1 MKKKWSVVSGRWSG
15 KIFKSPPLA
24 KGDSGGFA
32 LRLTSHVSRL
42 TIVAACILHL
52 ATFTAS
58 AFDIHGF
65 VQGNYAARVTG
76 EEPVPANRSDYL
88 LSEERLQLELS
99 ERSKDGSASFFVKSD
114 FFRDGVAGTDDMEL
128 REGYINYT
136 KDLIDLRVGRQIIT
150 WGTGDLMFIN
160 DVFPKD
166 YGAFFSGRPMEYLKA
181 PVDGAKVEITA
192 DLLSAELVAIP
203 TFEPN
208 RLPDPTRFY
217 LYNPF
222 PPATTTPAV
231 ETEKPGGRIR
241 DTELAM
247 RLFRYIGSTDVSL
260 YAYKGFYRMP
270 GMNPTTLT
278 YFYPELTVY
287 GGSITGNIFGG
298 VGNIE
303 GGYYDSAEDRMGDDP
318 TVENSKWKLLAGYKK
333 EIGSELSAGI
343 QYYMETMDNYGNYEN
358 ALPPGFPK
366 EERVRNYATLRL
378 TKMLLYQTL
387 RLSFFGIY
395 SPSDEDYLINPEAM
409 YKLSDDLSFTLGGN
423 VFGGRK
429 EFTMFGQLEKNDNV
443 YTNLRYQF

>member
-1 MKKKWSVVSGRWSG
+1 MKKGSGARGQGSER
-15 KIFKSPPLA
+15 KMRILQF
-24 KGDSGGFA
+24 
-32 LRLTSHVSRL
+32 TL
-42 TIVAACILHL
+42 TILFLLTVYGSR
-52 ATFTAS
+52 FTISTAY
-58 AFDIHGF
+58 ALDIHGF

-76 EEPVPANRSDYL
+76 DGPPVKNGNDYL

-114 FFRDGVAGTDDMEL
+114 FFRDGVAKKDDMEL

-136 KDLIDLRVGRQIIT
+136 KELIDLRVGRQIIT

-181 PVDGAKVEITA
+181 PVDGVKVEITTNA
-192 DLLSAELVAIP
+192 ISAEIVAIP
-203 TFEPN
+203 TFEAN
-208 RLPDPTRFY
+208 RLPASDRFY

-222 PPATTTPAV
+222 PSVTSMQ
-231 ETEKPGGRIR
+231 TESPGSRVG
-241 DTELAM
+241 DTELAA

-270 GMNPTTLT
+270 GMRVDNITNPTTLT

-287 GGSITGNIFGG
+287 GGSTTGNLLGG

-303 GGYYDSAEDRMGDDP
+303 GGYYDSVKDRAGDDP
-318 TVENSKWKLLAGYKK
+318 TIENSKWKFLVGYKK
-333 EIGSELSAGI
+333 EIGSELTAGV
-343 QYYMETMDNYGNYEN
+343 QYYAEIMDDYGSYEN
-358 ALPPGFPK
+358 TLPSGFPK
-366 EERVRNYATLRL
+366 EERIRNYATLRL
-378 TKMLLYQTL
+378 TKMLMYQTL

-409 YKLSDDLSFTLGGN
+409 YKLSDELSFTLGGN

-429 EFTMFGQLEKNDNV
+429 EFTMFGQLEKNDNM
-443 YTNLRYQF
+443 YANLRYQF

>member
-1 MKKKWSVVSGRWSG
+1 MTRTYKPQRHRDAEKYEDFRKIISAVCLILCASVPLWLVQEVSA
-15 KIFKSPPLA
+15 I
-24 KGDSGGFA
+24 
-32 LRLTSHVSRL
+32 
-42 TIVAACILHL
+42 
-52 ATFTAS
+52 
-58 AFDIHGF
+58 DIHGF

-76 EEPVPANRSDYL
+76 EEPVTKNGSDYL

-114 FFRDGVAGTDDMEL
+114 FFRDGVAKKDDIEI

-136 KDLIDLRVGRQIIT
+136 KDLFDLRVGRQIIT

-181 PVDGAKVEITA
+181 PVDGAKVEITTDA
-192 DLLSAELVAIP
+192 LSAELVAIS
-203 TFEPN
+203 TFEAN
-208 RLPDPTRFY
+208 RLPDSDRFY

-222 PPATTTPAV
+222 SSATTITTV
-231 ETEKPGGRIR
+231 QTERPGRRVG
-241 DTELAM
+241 DTELAA
-247 RLFRYIGSTDVSL
+247 RLFRYVGPTDISF
-260 YAYKGFYRMP
+260 YAYKGFYRTP
-270 GMNPTTLT
+270 GIKVDSMTSPTTLT
-278 YFYPELTVY
+278 YFYPELHAY
-287 GGSITGNIFGG
+287 GASMTGNLPGG

-303 GGYYDSAEDRMGDDP
+303 GGYYDSVKDRAGDDP
-318 TVENSKWKLLAGYKK
+318 TIENSKWKFLAGYKK
-333 EIGSELSAGI
+333 EIGPELTAGI
-343 QYYMETMDNYGNYEN
+343 QYYTEIMDDYENYESS
-358 ALPPGFPK
+358 LPPGFPK

-378 TKMLLYQTL
+378 TKMLMYQTL

-395 SPSDEDYLINPEAM
+395 SPSDEDYLLNPEAM
-409 YKLSDDLSFTLGGN
+409 YKLSDELSFTLGGN

>member
-1 MKKKWSVVSGRWSG
+1 MKKGPGARAQGSERKMR
-15 KIFKSPPLA
+15 ILQF
-24 KGDSGGFA
+24 
-32 LRLTSHVSRL
+32 TL
-42 TIVAACILHL
+42 TILFLLTVYGSR
-52 ATFTAS
+52 FTISTAY
-58 AFDIHGF
+58 ALDIHGF

-76 EEPVPANRSDYL
+76 DDPVDQNGSDYL

-99 ERSKDGSASFFVKSD
+99 ERSKDGSASFFIKSD
-114 FFRDGVAGTDDMEL
+114 FFRDGVAKKDDMET

-136 KDLIDLRVGRQIIT
+136 KDQIDLRVGRQIIT

-203 TFEPN
+203 TFEAN
-208 RLPDPTRFY
+208 RLPDPNRFY

-222 PPATTTPAV
+222 SSATTITTMQ
-231 ETEKPGGRIR
+231 TERPGSKVG
-241 DTELAM
+241 DAELAM

-270 GMNPTTLT
+270 GMRVDSMTNPTTLT
-278 YFYPELTVY
+278 YIYPELTVY

-333 EIGSELSAGI
+333 EVGAELSAGI
-343 QYYMETMDNYGNYEN
+343 QYYMEIMDDYSNYEN

>member
-1 MKKKWSVVSGRWSG
+1 MKKGSGARGQGSER
-15 KIFKSPPLA
+15 KMRILQF
-24 KGDSGGFA
+24 
-32 LRLTSHVSRL
+32 TL
-42 TIVAACILHL
+42 TILFLLTVYGSR
-52 ATFTAS
+52 FTISTAY
-58 AFDIHGF
+58 ALDIHGF

-76 EEPVPANRSDYL
+76 DDPVDQNGSDYL

-114 FFRDGVAGTDDMEL
+114 FFRDGVAKKDDMEL

-136 KDLIDLRVGRQIIT
+136 KELIDLRVGRQIIT

-203 TFEPN
+203 TFEAN
-208 RLPDPTRFY
+208 RLPDPNRFY

-222 PPATTTPAV
+222 SSATTITTMQ
-231 ETEKPGGRIR
+231 TERPGSKVG
-241 DTELAM
+241 DAELAM

-270 GMNPTTLT
+270 GMRVDSMTNPTTLT
-278 YFYPELTVY
+278 YIYPELTVY

-333 EIGSELSAGI
+333 EVGAELSAGI
-343 QYYMETMDNYGNYEN
+343 QYYMEIMDDYSNYEN

>member
-1 MKKKWSVVSGRWSG
+1 MKKGSGARG
-15 KIFKSPPLA
+15 QGLERKMRILQFTLTILFLLTVYGP
-24 KGDSGGFA
+24 
-32 LRLTSHVSRL
+32 RLTGS
-42 TIVAACILHL
+42 
-52 ATFTAS
+52 TAY
-58 AFDIHGF
+58 ALDLHGF

-76 EEPVPANRSDYL
+76 DSPPAKNGSDYL
-88 LSEERLQLELS
+88 LSEERLQLELT
-99 ERSKDGSASFFVKSD
+99 EHSKDGSASFFIKSD

-136 KDLIDLRVGRQIIT
+136 KDLVDLRVGRQIIT

-181 PVDGAKVEITA
+181 PVDGAKVEITV

-208 RLPDPTRFY
+208 RLPDSTRFY

-222 PPATTTPAV
+222 SSAATITTV
-231 ETEKPGGRIR
+231 ETEKPGERIR

-260 YAYKGFYRMP
+260 YAYKGFYRMS
-270 GMNPTTLT
+270 GMMVNSMTNPTTLT
-278 YFYPELTVY
+278 YIYPELTVY

-303 GGYYDSAEDRMGDDP
+303 GGYYDSAGDRMGDDP
-318 TVENSKWKLLAGYKK
+318 TVENSKWKFLAGYKK
-333 EIGSELSAGI
+333 ELGSELTVGI
-343 QYYMETMDNYGNYEN
+343 QYYTEIMEDYGNYEST
-358 ALPPGFPK
+358 LPSAFPK
-366 EERVRNYATLRL
+366 EERIRSYTTLRL

-395 SPSDEDYLINPEAM
+395 SPSDEDYLLNPEAI
-409 YKLSDDLSFTLGGN
+409 YKLSDELSFTLGGN

-429 EFTMFGQLEKNDNV
+429 EFTMFGQLEKNDNL
-443 YTNLRYQF
+443 YANLRYQF